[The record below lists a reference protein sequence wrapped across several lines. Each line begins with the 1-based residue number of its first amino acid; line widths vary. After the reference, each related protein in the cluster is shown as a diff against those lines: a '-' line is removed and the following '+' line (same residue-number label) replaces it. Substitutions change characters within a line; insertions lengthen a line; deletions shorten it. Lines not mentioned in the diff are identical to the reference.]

1 MSVVVDE
8 FEVVPEQPVTPLPGE
23 PTPRAA
29 PDLPGPSVEELAE
42 RVTQVRESR
51 AARLRAD

>member
-1 MSVVVDE
+1 MSVFVDE
-8 FEVVPEQPVTPLPGE
+8 LEIVPQQVPAPPGE

-29 PDLPGPSVEELAE
+29 PDIPPVPVEEQVE
-42 RVTQVRESR
+42 RTLQMLDAR

>member
-1 MSVVVDE
+1 MSVIVDE
-8 FEVVPEQPVTPLPGE
+8 LEVVPQQAPPPPGE

-29 PDLPGPSVEELAE
+29 ADLPGPSFEELAE
-42 RVTQVRESR
+42 LVMQVRESR